1 MNGGL
6 LRAHGAHGELWTHS
20 TDGEL
25 VRAHNVSVNH
35 SADAHREL
43 SMASN
48 VSCED
53 LAMCGELLVAHN
65 SGSVS
70 HGKLYMARD
79 AHDIT
84 QCEPI
89 GFAEHCCPKRDDSH
103 NVIWV

>member
-65 SGSVS
+65 SGGES
-70 HGKLYMARD
+70 HGELFMARD
-79 AHDIT
+79 ACRSEEHTSDSSHD
-84 QCEPI
+84 
-89 GFAEHCCPKRDDSH
+89 
-103 NVIWV
+103 VISRMPSSA